1 MPELQDENVEGER
14 PTEGAPDRH
23 RYRWVILGVGVLAQA
38 ALAALQHG
46 LPALGPV
53 LRSHFD
59 LSLPEVGL
67 VLASANWGIM
77 STLLVWGMLAD
88 RYGERLVIAIGLGGS
103 AIAILVAS
111 RAEGLSA
118 LVAWLALAGA
128 LGSAASAASGRAVM
142 HWFSRSERGF
152 ALGIRQM
159 SIPLGSAIAAL
170 VLPLTA
176 AAAGLGAAF
185 AVLAGA
191 AALGAVCAAIWLS
204 SPTGHHQET
213 VQVDLP
219 SPLRDPA
226 LWRLSFCA
234 GLLVC
239 SQVAMNGFLVIFLSE
254 HRGMTVALAAL
265 VLAVINIGG
274 GAMRVLAGRL
284 SDRSGRRVPPIR
296 KQALWLSLAP
306 IGSALLVDAPLAL
319 LIVALVIA
327 GVLSLGWNGL
337 AFTAA
342 AEMAGH
348 ARAGMAIGLQGTVIR
363 VVSAGAGVVF
373 GLAVEQSGSWSVA
386 FVLLALLPLASF
398 GLLTPL
404 SREEERRLVPHPIQ
418 GAASL
423 PQS

>member
-1 MPELQDENVEGER
+1 MPAPPQDVNREH
-14 PTEGAPDRH
+14 PHAGAPDQH
-23 RYRWVILGVGVLAQA
+23 RYRWVILAVGVVAQA

-53 LRSHFD
+53 LRSHFS

-88 RYGERLVIAIGLGGS
+88 RYGERLIIAIGLGGS
-103 AIAILVAS
+103 AVAVMVAS
-111 RAEGLSA
+111 RADGLAA
-118 LVAWLALAGA
+118 LVIWLALAGA
-128 LGSAASAASGRAVM
+128 LGSASSAASGRAVM

-159 SIPLGSAIAAL
+159 SIPLGSAVAAL

-185 AVLAGA
+185 MVIAGA
-191 AALGAVCAAIWLS
+191 AALGALCAAIWLA
-204 SPTGHHQET
+204 SPRGARDDAGRS
-213 VQVDLP
+213 DLP
-219 SPLRDPA
+219 SPVRDPA
-226 LWRLSFCA
+226 LWRLAFCA

-239 SQVAMNGFLVIFLSE
+239 SQVAMNGFMVIFLTE
-254 HRGMTVALAAL
+254 HRGLSVTLAAL
-265 VLAVINIGG
+265 VLALINIGG
-274 GAMRVLAGRL
+274 GAMRVLAGRW

-296 KQALWLSLAP
+296 RQALWLSLALMA
-306 IGSALLVDAPLAL
+306 SALVVDAPLPLLIAAL
-319 LIVALVIA
+319 LIA
-327 GVLSLGWNGL
+327 GVLGLAWNGL

-348 ARAGMAIGLQGTVIR
+348 ARAGMAIGLQGTIIR

-386 FVLLALLPLASF
+386 FLLLAILPLASF

-404 SREEERRLVPHPIQ
+404 AKEEERRLLPSAA
-418 GAASL
+418 GAVTQ